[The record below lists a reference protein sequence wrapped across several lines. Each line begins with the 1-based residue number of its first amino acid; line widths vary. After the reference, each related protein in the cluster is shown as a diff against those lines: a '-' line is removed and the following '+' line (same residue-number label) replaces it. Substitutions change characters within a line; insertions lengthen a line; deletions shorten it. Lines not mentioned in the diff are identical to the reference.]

1 MASFDLPQ
9 VVQVP
14 KPEQFRSE
22 AFRKDAFDR
31 ERAIEDRNVNLQRLA
46 EALDRRPIDEIAA
59 LVRALTY
66 GDMIELAEE
75 IWRVQPQSLDMS
87 KDALPRILY
96 RWSSS
101 RST

>member
-31 ERAIEDRNVNLQRLA
+31 ERGIEERNVNLQRLA
-46 EALDRRPIDEIAA
+46 EVLDRRPIDEIAA

-75 IWRVQPQSLDMS
+75 IWRVQPQSLEMS

-96 RWSSS
+96 RWSTS
-101 RST
+101 RSK

>member
-31 ERAIEDRNVNLQRLA
+31 ERGIEERNVNLQRLA

-96 RWSSS
+96 RWSTS